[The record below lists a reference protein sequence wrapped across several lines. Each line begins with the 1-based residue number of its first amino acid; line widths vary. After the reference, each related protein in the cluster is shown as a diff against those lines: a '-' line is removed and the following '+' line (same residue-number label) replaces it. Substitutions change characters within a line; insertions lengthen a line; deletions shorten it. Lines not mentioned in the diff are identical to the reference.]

1 MKTSI
6 GTVGL
11 FRAVARGE
19 LTPEQA
25 GDAYVAMSESV
36 VGEPRPRFVPA
47 VVWSLFILLVGAIL
61 LPADRRV

>member
-1 MKTSI
+1 MKNSI

-11 FRAVARGE
+11 FRAVARGD

-25 GDAYVAMSESV
+25 GDAYIAMSESAAV
-36 VGEPRPRFVPA
+36 EPRPRFVPA
-47 VVWSLFILLVGAIL
+47 VVWSIFILLVGAIL